1 MRNAEKLSIGRRHLD
16 NRLASANDPMGQS
29 IVNRLARPQKGWIKA
44 IREAIGMSSAQLAS
58 RIGIAQQ
65 VLYKIESSEAAGT
78 IKLETLERVAA
89 ALNCRLVYALIPNEP
104 LEEMVRKRVLDVASQ
119 QLGAVEHTMRLENQ
133 AIDDD
138 YARRRQ
144 LDALMSEIDLRRLW
158 D

>member
-16 NRLASANDPMGQS
+16 DRLGSASEQAGRS
-29 IVNRLARPQKGWIKA
+29 VVNRLARPQKGWIKA
-44 IREAIGMSSAQLAS
+44 IREAIGMSSAQLA
-58 RIGIAQQ
+58 RRTGVAQQ
-65 VLYKIESSEAAGT
+65 VLYKIELSEAAGT

-104 LEEMVRKRVLDVASQ
+104 LEEMVRKRVLDVADQ

-138 YARRRQ
+138 HARLRQ
-144 LDALMSEIDLRRLW
+144 LDALMSEIDFRRLW